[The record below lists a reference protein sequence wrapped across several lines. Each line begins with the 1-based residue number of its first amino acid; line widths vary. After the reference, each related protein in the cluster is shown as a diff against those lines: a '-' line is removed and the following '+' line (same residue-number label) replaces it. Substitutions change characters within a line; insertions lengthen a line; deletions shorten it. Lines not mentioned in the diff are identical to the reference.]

1 MSDPG
6 CPSCHS
12 EQDYEALFDSREANH
27 DLEQWRRHGLPAAT
41 ADLIDAIL
49 AEGVEGARLLDIGA
63 GIGMVHLELLAA
75 GAASAVD
82 VDASS
87 AYLAAARD
95 QAERRGLADRVE
107 HRHGDVVALAADLPR
122 SDVVTLDRVIC
133 CYPDLPALLSAALI
147 TGPRLVGFVHPTD
160 AWWNR
165 GAMAAFNAL
174 GRLLRR
180 HHFFYVHRRTEIA
193 RLMAAGGL
201 TERSH
206 GGSRYWKVAIYTRS
220 VA

>member
-1 MSDPG
+1 MHTPP
-6 CPSCHS
+6 CPCD
-12 EQDYEALFDSREANH
+12 QDFETLFDAREANH

-41 ADLIDAIL
+41 ADLIAAIQ
-49 AEGVEGARLLDIGA
+49 AEGAEGARLLDIGA
-63 GIGMVHLELLAA
+63 GVGMVHLELLAA

-107 HRHGDVVALAADLPR
+107 HLFGDVVALAAELPPT
-122 SDVVTLDRVIC
+122 DIVTLDRVIC
-133 CYPDLPALLSAALI
+133 CYPDLPALLAAALR
-147 TGPRLVGFVHPTD
+147 TAPRLVGFVLPTD

-165 GAMAAFNAL
+165 GAMAVFNAV

-180 HHFFYVHRRTEIA
+180 HHFFYVHRHAEIT
-193 RLMAAGGL
+193 RLMAASGFV
-201 TERSH
+201 ERRRA
-206 GGSRYWKVAIYTRS
+206 GRRYWQVAVYARS
-220 VA
+220 AG